1 MSAKPLLLPADVN
14 RASPGEVRALRE
26 RLSLT
31 QKELADMIGVSEY
44 TVWRWENADDPN
56 IKSARKISK
65 SHTKLLRNI
74 ADTAP
79 RL

>member
-1 MSAKPLLLPADVN
+1 MSAKPLLMPVDVN

-26 RLSLT
+26 RLKLT

-56 IKSARKISK
+56 IKSARNISK

-74 ADTAP
+74 ADSAP